1 MSQIDVKPAQ
11 GHIEVKNFALSYE
24 TIEGSVE
31 AVTDTQI
38 HVKPG
43 EFVSIVGPSGCGK
56 STLLNAVAGFL
67 KPTAGTV
74 TVDGVAVNGPS
85 AERGMVFQQYSL
97 FPWKTVREN
106 VEFGLKM
113 RGMARSQRERAA
125 RTLLGLA
132 GLEAFEKHYPERLSG
147 GMKQRVGIV
156 RALATGPK
164 VLLLD
169 EPFGALDAQ
178 TRVIMQQIL
187 TNMWQRLKISVL
199 FVTHD
204 LDEAIFLSDRV
215 YCMTARPGS
224 IKAEIPIPLE
234 RPRQQ
239 SMMMSSEFLALR
251 RGLMSLIRGEPEGD
265 GRRDHRSRHA
275 GAEYRAARL
284 LAGGRDLVRH
294 CEKRSNGAIHL
305 CFAGPVIGR
314 AFARPVGSHCRGIGI
329 DLRCKKCYRSVP
341 SNSNAEQTSCSLESK
356 AGRAASSG
364 TAMPSTWRRVIRAC
378 PGMSNCSR

>member
-1 MSQIDVKPAQ
+1 MSQAAADTRQ
-11 GHIEVKNFALSYE
+11 GHIEVRNFALSYE
-24 TIEGSVE
+24 TIDGAVE

-38 HVKPG
+38 HIEPG

-67 KPTAGTV
+67 KPTSGVV
-74 TVDGVAVNGPS
+74 TVDGHAVTGPS

-113 RGMARSQRERAA
+113 RGMPRFERARAA

-132 GLEAFEKHYPERLSG
+132 GLEAFENHYPERLSG

-178 TRVIMQQIL
+178 TRIIMQQIL

-204 LDEAIFLSDRV
+204 IDEAIFLSDRV

-224 IKAEIPIPLE
+224 IKAEIQIPLE

-239 SMMMSSEFLALR
+239 AMMMSSEFLALR
-251 RGLMSLIRGEPEGD
+251 RGLMSLIREESLKAMGGEITDLGMQGLSIELQGQ
-265 GRRDHRSRHA
+265 SI
-275 GAEYRAARL
+275 AEIL
-284 LAGGRDLVRH
+284 
-294 CEKRSNGAIHL
+294 
-305 CFAGPVIGR
+305 
-314 AFARPVGSHCRGIGI
+314 
-329 DLRCKKCYRSVP
+329 
-341 SNSNAEQTSCSLESK
+341 
-356 AGRAASSG
+356 
-364 TAMPSTWRRVIRAC
+364 
-378 PGMSNCSR
+378 

>member
-1 MSQIDVKPAQ
+1 MSRDRAEGAPK

-24 TIEGSVE
+24 TIDGSVE

-43 EFVSIVGPSGCGK
+43 RIRLDRRPVRLRQVHAAERGRGLPEADRAARSPS
-56 STLLNAVAGFL
+56 
-67 KPTAGTV
+67 TAKRSK
-74 TVDGVAVNGPS
+74 GPS

-113 RGMARSQRERAA
+113 RGMERSRRERAA

-132 GLEAFEKHYPERLSG
+132 GLEAFEKHYPDRLSG

-204 LDEAIFLSDRV
+204 IDEAIFLSDRV

-224 IKAEIPIPLE
+224 IKAEIRDSAGTAAPAIDDDVVGIPGAAA
-234 RPRQQ
+234 RPDV
-239 SMMMSSEFLALR
+239 ADP
-251 RGLMSLIRGEPEGD
+251 RGKPESD
-265 GRRDHRSRHA
+265 GRRNQRPRHA
-275 GAEYRAARL
+275 GAQHR
-284 LAGGRDLVRH
+284 
-294 CEKRSNGAIHL
+294 
-305 CFAGPVIGR
+305 P
-314 AFARPVGSHCRGIGI
+314 ARPIPRRRAHPCI
-329 DLRCKKCYRSVP
+329 DCGVCEP
-341 SNSNAEQTSCSLESK
+341 ECPAEAIKPKS
-356 AGRAASSG
+356 
-364 TAMPSTWRRVIRAC
+364 RRVGKGASHTAK
-378 PGMSNCSR
+378 PDNA

>member
-1 MSQIDVKPAQ
+1 MSLQTAEAQKGRIDVMD
-11 GHIEVKNFALSYE
+11 FSLSYE
-24 TIEGSVE
+24 TLDGAVPAVSE
-31 AVTDTQI
+31 AAIYVN
-38 HVKPG
+38 PG

-67 KPTAGTV
+67 KPTRGSV
-74 TVDGVAVNGPS
+74 TVDGEDVDRPS
-85 AERGMVFQQYSL
+85 ADRGMVFQQYSL
-97 FPWKTVREN
+97 FPWMTVRQN

-113 RGMARSQRERAA
+113 KGMDRSRRESAA

-132 GLEAFEKHYPERLSG
+132 GLLSFENQYPDRLSG

-204 LDEAIFLSDRV
+204 IDEAIFLSDRV
-215 YCMTARPGS
+215 YCMTARPGT
-224 IKAEIPIPLE
+224 IKAEIAIPLE

-239 SMMMSSEFLALR
+239 AMMMSSEFLALR
-251 RGLMSLIRGEPEGD
+251 RGLMSLIREESLKAMGGEVNDIALQGLD
-265 GRRDHRSRHA
+265 IDMHGQS
-275 GAEYRAARL
+275 
-284 LAGGRDLVRH
+284 LA
-294 CEKRSNGAIHL
+294 
-305 CFAGPVIGR
+305 
-314 AFARPVGSHCRGIGI
+314 
-329 DLRCKKCYRSVP
+329 
-341 SNSNAEQTSCSLESK
+341 SL
-356 AGRAASSG
+356 
-364 TAMPSTWRRVIRAC
+364 I
-378 PGMSNCSR
+378 

>member
-1 MSQIDVKPAQ
+1 MSTVETKPAQ
-11 GHIEVKNFALSYE
+11 GHVEVRDFALSYE
-24 TIEGSVE
+24 TIDGAVA
-31 AVTDTQI
+31 AVTETNI

-67 KPTAGTV
+67 KLTAGV
-74 TVDGVAVNGPS
+74 VMVDGEKVNGPS

-113 RGMARSQRERAA
+113 RGMDRSQRERAA

-132 GLEAFEKHYPERLSG
+132 GLEAFEKHYPDRLSG

-204 LDEAIFLSDRV
+204 IDEAIFLSDRV

-251 RGLMSLIRGEPEGD
+251 RGLMSLIREESLKAMGGEINDLAMQGLNIELHG
-265 GRRDHRSRHA
+265 HSL
-275 GAEYRAARL
+275 AEVL
-284 LAGGRDLVRH
+284 
-294 CEKRSNGAIHL
+294 
-305 CFAGPVIGR
+305 
-314 AFARPVGSHCRGIGI
+314 
-329 DLRCKKCYRSVP
+329 
-341 SNSNAEQTSCSLESK
+341 
-356 AGRAASSG
+356 
-364 TAMPSTWRRVIRAC
+364 
-378 PGMSNCSR
+378 

>member
-1 MSQIDVKPAQ
+1 MNTHIALETSGK
-11 GHIEVKNFALSYE
+11 GRIEVTDFSLSYD
-24 TIEGSVE
+24 TLDGPVE
-31 AVTDTQI
+31 AVADASI
-38 HVKPG
+38 CVNPG
-43 EFVSIVGPSGCGK
+43 EFVSIIGPSGCGK

-67 KPTAGTV
+67 KPTHGTV
-74 TVDGVAVNGPS
+74 AVDAELVERPS

-113 RGMARSQRERAA
+113 KGIDRYKRETAA

-132 GLEAFEKHYPERLSG
+132 GLLAFENQYPERLSG

-169 EPFGALDAQ
+169 EPFGSLDAQ

-204 LDEAIFLSDRV
+204 IDEAIFLSDRV
-215 YCMTARPGS
+215 YCMTARPGT
-224 IKAEIPIPLE
+224 IKAEIAIPLE

-251 RGLMSLIRGEPEGD
+251 RGLMSLIREESLKAMGGEVTDVSLQG
-265 GRRDHRSRHA
+265 
-275 GAEYRAARL
+275 L
-284 LAGGRDLVRH
+284 
-294 CEKRSNGAIHL
+294 N
-305 CFAGPVIGR
+305 
-314 AFARPVGSHCRGIGI
+314 I
-329 DLRCKKCYRSVP
+329 DLHGQSL
-341 SNSNAEQTSCSLESK
+341 AE
-356 AGRAASSG
+356 
-364 TAMPSTWRRVIRAC
+364 VI
-378 PGMSNCSR
+378 